1 MGLVPVRQL
10 RVLLITPPESQC
22 VKLECTLGHGE
33 FPVDFAPLRSGGSFL
48 LPEFLAGIGQF
59 HFHDLVLFELGL
71 VKLLLTDTPWRL
83 GRSREFLTGEKNH
96 WNPNF
101 SPMRK
106 LAKELV
112 VCQNYTNVSK
122 IANTLL

>member
-1 MGLVPVRQL
+1 MFLADGEQR
-10 RVLLITPPESQC
+10 RTHFGAVLEYDD
-22 VKLECTLGHGE
+22 VGAHGVGHGE

-83 GRSREFLTGEKNH
+83 GRSRKFLTGEKNH

>member
-1 MGLVPVRQL
+1 M
-10 RVLLITPPESQC
+10 
-22 VKLECTLGHGE
+22 
-33 FPVDFAPLRSGGSFL
+33 
-48 LPEFLAGIGQF
+48 FLADGEQRRTHFGAVLEYDDVGAHGVGQF